1 MPYDLE
7 ALTDGC
13 YEGTACLI
21 NKLDIRDEKELAAIE
36 SSITMANISLL
47 EQEPIAGTFDFKHY
61 KAIHYFLFHD
71 LFEWA
76 GEIRRVDMAKKGTQ
90 FVESKKIEE
99 VAESLFSRIREA
111 GYYINDKRESF
122 IHHITELY
130 CDINMLHPFREG
142 NGRTER
148 VFITQLIRNAGYD
161 IDFGDIDPDL
171 LMIATIQAANGV
183 MDTIRHIFQGAIFKE
198 Q

>member
-7 ALTDGC
+7 AITDGC
-13 YEGTACLI
+13 YEGTTCLI

-90 FVESKKIEE
+90 FVEAKKIEE
-99 VAESLFSRIREA
+99 VAEALFSRIREA
-111 GYYINDKRESF
+111 GYYVNNKRESF

-183 MDTIRHIFQGAIFKE
+183 MDTIRHIFQVAIFKE

>member
-21 NKLDIRDEKELAAIE
+21 NKLDIRDEKELAVIE

-90 FVESKKIEE
+90 FVEAKKIEE
-99 VAESLFSRIREA
+99 VAEALFSRIREA
-111 GYYINDKRESF
+111 GYYVNDKRESF

-183 MDTIRHIFQGAIFKE
+183 MDTIRHIFQEAIFIE

>member
-7 ALTDGC
+7 AITDGC
-13 YEGTACLI
+13 YEGTTCLI

-76 GEIRRVDMAKKGTQ
+76 GEIRRVYMAKKGTQ
-90 FVESKKIEE
+90 FVEAKKIEE
-99 VAESLFSRIREA
+99 VAEALFSRIREA
-111 GYYINDKRESF
+111 GYYVNNKRESF

-183 MDTIRHIFQGAIFKE
+183 MDTIRHIFQVAIFKE